1 MITPEEI
8 KKKAERRYVDVLRA
22 AIEIESVEAAASEP
36 VFPLDLPVGRSPKNY
51 PDLLKAVTLLIDS
64 SKASVGFG
72 YTLELETKNTRKHGP
87 QSLPKRVYLAEE
99 QDYLLLL
106 QKEASFA
113 QFKLDADMIC
123 AAVPALASWIY
134 RFPLKVIENS
144 RDWPDLI
151 KVCQYF
157 QQNPKPNLYLRELPI
172 AVHTKFI
179 EEHQDILRSLLEAI
193 LSDDQLASVEGRRHT
208 FEKRFSIR
216 YPEPLLRLRILDADI
231 QQKYGFP
238 IADFSLTLSDFH
250 QLQLGQ
256 PRCFISENLMPFLT
270 LPHMENAVAI
280 FGSGY
285 AVGRLKAMS
294 WLAECPIFYW
304 GDMDVDGFKIL
315 SQVRSHFPQTQS
327 VMMDKRT
334 YKRFQTFVVSVSA
347 AAVGAVLHLSEE
359 ESKMCDRLAAEGL
372 RLEQER
378 MSQAYVNEYLRRW
391 VL

>member
-1 MITPEEI
+1 MITPDDI
-8 KKKAERRYVDVLRA
+8 KKKAERRY
-22 AIEIESVEAAASEP
+22 
-36 VFPLDLPVGRSPKNY
+36 
-51 PDLLKAVTLLIDS
+51 
-64 SKASVGFG
+64 
-72 YTLELETKNTRKHGP
+72 
-87 QSLPKRVYLAEE
+87 
-99 QDYLLLL
+99 
-106 QKEASFA
+106 
-113 QFKLDADMIC
+113 DMTS

-144 RDWPDLI
+144 QDWPDLL

-179 EEHQDILRSLLEAI
+179 EEHQDILGSLLEEI
-193 LSDDQLASVEGRRHT
+193 LPDDQLASVEGKGHT

-216 YPEPLLRLRILDADI
+216 YQEPLLRLRILDADI

-238 IADFSLTLSDFH
+238 LADFSLTISDFN

-256 PRCFISENLMPFLT
+256 PRCFISENVMPFLT
-270 LPHMENAVAI
+270 LPPMENAVAI

-285 AVGRLKAMS
+285 AVGRLKTIG

-315 SQVRSHFPQTQS
+315 AQVRSHFPQTQS
-327 VMMDKRT
+327 VMMDKLT
-334 YKRFQTFVVSVSA
+334 YSRFQSFAVSIQTKHA
-347 AAVGAVLHLSEE
+347 EE
-359 ESKMCDRLAAEGL
+359 PAFLTADEQTLYGYLADNHK

-378 MSQAYVNEYLRRW
+378 ISQTYVNQYLQA
-391 VL
+391 LLL